1 LFAHKYDDLECADFV
16 PPSFRVKSPLC
27 HILIEFKWDDV
38 KQDKFRE
45 NYLGHSLHTTRA
57 TFNDPKPNSMWYLE
71 TTPANAQD
79 VELARLKT
87 LEQDMMMEAL

>member
-1 LFAHKYDDLECADFV
+1 
-16 PPSFRVKSPLC
+16 
-27 HILIEFKWDDV
+27 
-38 KQDKFRE
+38 
-45 NYLGHSLHTTRA
+45 
-57 TFNDPKPNSMWYLE
+57 MWYLE